1 MPFHSSHP
9 CIKYLKICTPFF
21 SEVCIG
27 AWICQV
33 VNCYWTVWSESSLST
48 WRNLGSLANPLSAQP
63 RLIRLG
69 RAQADLSLRWADTH
83 FVGFVMSWLI
93 SLRLAL
99 KNVCLLF
106 TDPDFSAWDG
116 RKEIFLCCFLYQ
128 KNTLFQGET
137 TTLQSHYNATRYNTV
152 LVITR
157 PVIGSQMVIFLLFL
171 YKIIPL

>member
-1 MPFHSSHP
+1 MTMPFHSSHP

-69 RAQADLSLRWADTH
+69 RAQADLSLRWADTQFCWFCH
-83 FVGFVMSWLI
+83 VVAYITETSLKKCLFAVYRPRFFSLGRQEGNFSLLLPVSEEYTI
-93 SLRLAL
+93 SRR
-99 KNVCLLF
+99 NYYTSV
-106 TDPDFSAWDG
+106 
-116 RKEIFLCCFLYQ
+116 
-128 KNTLFQGET
+128 
-137 TTLQSHYNATRYNTV
+137 
-152 LVITR
+152 
-157 PVIGSQMVIFLLFL
+157 
-171 YKIIPL
+171 PL